1 MGMLIIIKGIK
12 AGRLNWQN
20 FKKLSMSNTNID
32 ISALFKDDT
41 RHFLRE

>member
-20 FKKLSMSNTNID
+20 FNKFTISTTNVD
-32 ISALFKDDT
+32 ISALFNDDT

>member
-12 AGRLNWQN
+12 AGRLIWQN
-20 FKKLSMSNTNID
+20 FYKFAISTTNVD

-41 RHFLRE
+41 RHFSRE

>member
-12 AGRLNWQN
+12 AGRLILQN
-20 FKKLSMSNTNID
+20 FNKFTISNTNVD
-32 ISALFKDDT
+32 ISSQFKDDT